1 MPRGCDCPAC
11 RMAFLIAE
19 ADDDDAVNRRR
30 SGMVSYYMER
40 FGMMFPEA
48 VAMLDQESKLQWKGA
63 IEAMVRR
70 HGLDRDDAISH
81 VLAHAVNPSEMIQ

>member
-1 MPRGCDCPAC
+1 MPCDCPGC
-11 RMAFLIAE
+11 RMAALIAE
-19 ADDDDAVNRRR
+19 ADDDDAVSRRR

-40 FGMMFPEA
+40 FGMMYPEA
-48 VAMLDQESKLQWKGA
+48 AAMLAQESKEQWKAA

-81 VLAHAVNPSEMIQ
+81 VLTHAINPSELIQ

>member
-40 FGMMFPEA
+40 FGMRYPEA
-48 VAMLDQESKLQWKGA
+48 IAMLDQESKLQWKGA
-63 IEAMVRR
+63 IEAMLRR
-70 HGLDRDDAISH
+70 HGLGRDDAVSYLLTYG
-81 VLAHAVNPSEMIQ
+81 VSQPEMIQ